1 MRDEDFAFVARLK
14 ADGIP
19 VEHVHFPDVVH
30 AYLMLENL
38 VPQEAK
44 ATYQA
49 ISEFVRQDRPT
60 KN

>member
-1 MRDEDFAFVARLK
+1 
-14 ADGIP
+14 
-19 VEHVHFPDVVH
+19 VVH

-49 ISEFVRQDRPT
+49 IGDFVREDHLA
-60 KN
+60 KD